1 MKTILDRCIESLAL
15 MVFLIYLQVADITT
29 RADWLLPYL
38 LASSIG
44 LGAIVY
50 IVRRGILLNRLLLGV
65 AVYFFSGLFGL
76 LVDWD
81 WLNDLYGKLGAV
93 AMLGWIF
100 LTGIVTGG
108 LSPYGFLAVRS
119 PGYFS
124 IARSSGLLL
133 LACAIAT
140 VTAYCFLHNRLL
152 GEWVPFIFLFSM
164 RSLLLQLD
172 RKLLRTSVAAG

>member
-44 LGAIVY
+44 LCAIVY
-50 IVRRGILLNRLLLGV
+50 VVRRGILLNRLLLGV
-65 AVYFFSGLFGL
+65 IVYFFSGLFGL

-81 WLNDLYGKLGAV
+81 WLNNLYGKLGAV

-100 LTGIVTGG
+100 LTGVITSG
-108 LSPYGFLAVRS
+108 LSSHGFLGVRS

-124 IARSSGLLL
+124 IAQGSALLL
-133 LACAIAT
+133 IACAIAT
-140 VTAYCFLHNRLL
+140 ITAWSFMHNKLL
-152 GEWVPFIFLFSM
+152 GEWIPFIFLFSM